1 MGAMMALRQV
11 REGHHTKK
19 KGVRKTF
26 LAVWHFAFL
35 ESFWFFATR
44 HSFHSR
50 CSPAEELVIAWST
63 LLGTR

>member
-11 REGHHTKK
+11 REGHHKKK

-26 LAVWHFAFL
+26 WQFGTLRSWRVFG
-35 ESFWFFATR
+35 FFATR